1 LTLPALFTA
10 RRRRRLHDTPGPAA
24 LAALVR
30 QAPMGVDEIGN
41 RTAREITSSET
52 PARCPGCSRT
62 FARKLLAEEAIRS
75 GRAARRTSN
84 VMPAPRVDT
93 PLKVQTPCEGLR
105 SCVPESGGPR

>member
-1 LTLPALFTA
+1 M
-10 RRRRRLHDTPGPAA
+10 PGPAVP
-24 LAALVR
+24 AALV
-30 QAPMGVDEIGN
+30 QEAPAVVNETGS
-41 RTAREITSSET
+41 RTTRGIVSAEE
-52 PARCPGCSRT
+52 PADFLGSRRT